1 MNTNATP
8 STYDNA
14 AVAAIAFAL
23 EHRDLDLLRLWN
35 EGEFDQIRKEW
46 PDAPAAMFVGA
57 DPLYQPAAAWEGEKA
72 RHAAPSAGVV
82 GELIEIGDDAE
93 GQPRLVI
100 HSTREEIRNG
110 GLIPFQRVSV
120 AAGNG
125 RPGLDLAELRL
136 VREKLA
142 NESAS
147 LPATSHVGAG
157 IDKAVKALDGFLAK
171 QAS

>member
-1 MNTNATP
+1 MNTNTTP

-57 DPLYQPAAAWEGEKA
+57 DPLYRPAGEGEKG

-82 GELIEIGDDAE
+82 GELIEIGDDPE

-100 HSTREEIRNG
+100 HSTREQIRNG

-120 AAGNG
+120 AAGSG
-125 RPGLDLAELRL
+125 QPGLDLAELRL

-171 QAS
+171 QAA

>member
-1 MNTNATP
+1 MNTNTTP

-14 AVAAIAFAL
+14 AIAAIAFAL

-57 DPLYQPAAAWEGEKA
+57 DPLFIGADPLYRPAAAGEGEQG
-72 RHAAPSAGVV
+72 RRVAPSASVV

-93 GQPRLVI
+93 GQPRLVV

-110 GLIPFQRVSV
+110 GLIPFQRVFV
-120 AAGNG
+120 LAA
-125 RPGLDLAELRL
+125 
-136 VREKLA
+136 
-142 NESAS
+142 
-147 LPATSHVGAG
+147 TGA
-157 IDKAVKALDGFLAK
+157 
-171 QAS
+171 